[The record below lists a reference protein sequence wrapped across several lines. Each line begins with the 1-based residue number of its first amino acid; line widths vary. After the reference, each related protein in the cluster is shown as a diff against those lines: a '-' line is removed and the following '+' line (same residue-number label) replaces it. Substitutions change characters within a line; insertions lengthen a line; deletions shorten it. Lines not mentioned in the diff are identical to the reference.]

1 MVRVTVDLTHHA
13 QRQCV
18 NFFTKGHCGPRPG
31 DPSAAMSNIV
41 KRTKTNTPEQLSF
54 EIFESLRGPGLDIT
68 KSPREIGYRKGKV
81 LRTVTALSLVQR
93 RVVNACWFLAAQNPN
108 QESYDVD
115 LSYFKWLARY
125 DKSENHAHLR
135 KVINE
140 CQKATV
146 QVTADDEETWV
157 SVQLIGRVA
166 TAGGRVSFKVDE
178 LIRRELANPK
188 GFSFLSLRIGAALSQ
203 YGYALYEYMDVLRY
217 QGTTDWYSVDEVRA
231 WVNADA
237 YPSLAEFKQF
247 KRYVLEKSRLQ
258 INELTDLKVEFEVR
272 TAPGSRK
279 VSHIR
284 FIIRDNPNGALVLD
298 ATRPHELNDLY
309 DTLVNDFGLSQE
321 EIQELVDNRGHYTDD
336 RILAAIEFTRV
347 RAQSGK
353 VKQPARY
360 LMKAIRDQLKLGTI
374 EKENAQVKALPS
386 PDAEPSPTAKANQEA
401 LNEAVGAQSEAGVDA
416 YLDLDAEGQEALRE
430 DLAREITFKSALKR
444 AKVTSFDEETLLA
457 VPALRFEL
465 GSYAYRRLVSPPAAA
480 KGAGARGGAKQG

>member
-1 MVRVTVDLTHHA
+1 
-13 QRQCV
+13 
-18 NFFTKGHCGPRPG
+18 
-31 DPSAAMSNIV
+31 MSNIV
-41 KRTKTNTPEQLSF
+41 KRTKTNTPEQLAF
-54 EIFESLRGPGLDIT
+54 EIFDSLKGPGLDIT

-81 LRTVTALSLVQR
+81 LRTVTALSLLQR
-93 RVVNACWFLAAQNPN
+93 RVVNACWFLAAQNPK
-108 QESYDVD
+108 QESFDVD

-135 KVINE
+135 KVLNE

-146 QVTADDEETWV
+146 QVTIEDEDEAPGEVKWV
-157 SVQLIGRVA
+157 SVQLLGRVA

-217 QGTTDWYSVDEVRA
+217 QGTTDWYTVDEVRA

-258 INELTDLKVEFEVR
+258 INELTDIKVEFEVR

-284 FIIRDNPNGALVLD
+284 FIIRDNPDGALVLD
-298 ATRPHELNDLY
+298 ATKPHELKDLY
-309 DTLVNDFGLSQE
+309 DTLVKDFGLSQD
-321 EIQELVDNRGHYTDD
+321 EIQELVDNRGQYTDD
-336 RILAAIEFTRV
+336 RIHAAIEFTRF
-347 RAQSGK
+347 RAASGK

-360 LMKAIRDQLKLGTI
+360 LMKAIREQLRIGTI
-374 EKENAQVKALPS
+374 EKESAQMKALPTL
-386 PDAEPSPTAKANQEA
+386 DATPSPKAKADQAA
-401 LNEAVGAQSEAGVDA
+401 LNEVASAQSEAGIEA
-416 YLDLDAEGQEALRE
+416 YLDLDGDSQAKLLS
-430 DLAREITFKSALKR
+430 DLAREITFKSAMKR
-444 AKVTSFDEETLLA
+444 AKMTSVEEETLLA

-465 GSYAYRRLVSPPAAA
+465 GTFAYRCLVKPAPAAKA
-480 KGAGARGGAKQG
+480 TKVASSRRASKAA